1 MTIDGRL
8 CARSRNQPR
17 AGGRIGNRSFC
28 LIPSDTGTRLTT
40 TTLTTTKTRRDNV
53 RLQHDALTLPTLL
66 DQDDEDDETTT
77 TRGYESHRNDD
88 DDETTTT
95 TTGDTMIAD

>member
-1 MTIDGRL
+1 M
-8 CARSRNQPR
+8 
-17 AGGRIGNRSFC
+17 
-28 LIPSDTGTRLTT
+28 
-40 TTLTTTKTRRDNV
+40 TLTTTKTRRDNV
-53 RLQHDALTLPTLL
+53 RLQHDALLPAHPT
-66 DQDDEDDETTT
+66 DHDDDDETTTT